1 MMNKEI
7 MRIPL
12 LIALPVLLCVI
23 TAQPLSAQ
31 LKGDHLLGDAG
42 LQSGTQAPPGFALLV
57 PAYFYSAS
65 KLKNSKG
72 DVVSDNLDLN
82 MFVTGIG
89 GSWVTNFKILGANY
103 GGSVL
108 FPFASNRL
116 ESTVTTTKSPFAF
129 SDIYFQPVQLGWH
142 TKHADFLFGYA
153 LYFPSGKYE
162 MGGDDNSGLGQLA
175 NELSAGSTVFFDKT
189 KLIHFSALLSYA
201 FNSEKKDSDV
211 KTGDNLSIEGGLGKT
226 WYKKAAAGP
235 VPRIINAGVVY
246 YMQFK
251 TTTDK
256 IPLAGGYALD
266 PDKDQIFGAGL
277 EGSYY
282 APHIRTLFNLRWV
295 AEMGAQNRIQGNTF
309 MLTLAYN
316 LKSFEKK

>member
-12 LIALPVLLCVI
+12 LTALSVLLCVL
-23 TAQPLSAQ
+23 TVHPASAQ

-42 LQSGTQAPPGFALLV
+42 LQSGTQGPPGFALVV
-57 PAYFYSAS
+57 PAYFYAAS

-72 DVVSDNLDLN
+72 DVVTDNLDLH
-82 MFVTGIG
+82 MFVTGVG
-89 GSWVTNFKILGANY
+89 GSWVTNLKILGANY

-129 SDIYFQPVQLGWH
+129 SDIYFQPIQLGWH

-175 NELSAGSTVFFDKT
+175 NELSAGSTVFFDKA

-201 FNSEKKDSDV
+201 FNSEKKDTDV

-235 VPRIINAGVVY
+235 VPRIINAGIVY
-246 YMQFK
+246 YMQLK

-256 IPLAGGYALD
+256 IPLAGGNTLD
-266 PDKDQIFGAGL
+266 PAKDQIFGAGL

-282 APHIRTLFNLRWV
+282 APHIRTLFNLRWI

>member
-7 MRIPL
+7 MPILLFTALLFLSGILAAPL
-12 LIALPVLLCVI
+12 A
-23 TAQPLSAQ
+23 SAQ
-31 LKGDHLLGDAG
+31 LKGDHILGDAG
-42 LQSGTQAPPGFALLV
+42 LQSGTQAPPGFVLV
-57 PAYFYSAS
+57 VPVYVYAAS

-72 DVVSDNLDLN
+72 DVVSDNLHLN

-89 GSWVTNFKILGANY
+89 GSWVTNLKILGANY

-116 ESTVTTTKSPFAF
+116 ESTVINTKSPLAF

-142 TKHADFLFGYA
+142 RKQADFLFGYA

-162 MGGDDNSGLGQLA
+162 LGGDDNSGLGQLV
-175 NELSAGSTVFFDKT
+175 NELSAGTTIFFDKT
-189 KLIHFSALLSYA
+189 KLLHFSSLLSYA
-201 FNSEKKDSDV
+201 FNAEKKNSDI

-235 VPRIINAGVVY
+235 VPRIINAGIVY

-256 IPLAGGYALD
+256 IPPAGSYAFD
-266 PDKDQIFGAGL
+266 PAKDQVFAAGL

-282 APHIRTLFNLRWV
+282 APHIRMLFNLRWA

-309 MLTLAYN
+309 MLTLGYN